1 MSSFSFDI
9 DPQAVLGVPADAT
22 LEQIRDAY
30 RRKCKIFHPDVGGEE
45 WAFRVLV
52 QSYEMLSTARVLRAT
67 RAEPVRGQRAAAPA
81 AARQHEPSAETVRG
95 GIHDQNV

>member
-1 MSSFSFDI
+1 MSSFTFDI

-30 RRKCKIFHPDVGGEE
+30 RQKCKTFHPDAGGEE

-52 QSYEMLSTARVLRAT
+52 QCYEMLRRPRAGRV
-67 RAEPVRGQRAAAPA
+67 Q
-81 AARQHEPSAETVRG
+81 AARAKR
-95 GIHDQNV
+95 

>member
-1 MSSFSFDI
+1 LSSFSFDI

-30 RRKCKIFHPDVGGEE
+30 RQKCKTFHPDVGGEE

-67 RAEPVRGQRAAAPA
+67 RAETVRGQKLKDV
-81 AARQHEPSAETVRG
+81 RQE
-95 GIHDQNV
+95 

>member
-9 DPQAVLGVPADAT
+9 DPLAVLGVPADAT

-30 RRKCKIFHPDVGGEE
+30 RQKCKTFHPDAGGEE

-52 QSYEMLSTARVLRAT
+52 RSYEMLSTARVSGRPASSPRAPLRQ
-67 RAEPVRGQRAAAPA
+67 RPRAAPRPGVA
-81 AARQHEPSAETVRG
+81 EPSAETRPRR
-95 GIHDQNV
+95 HPR

>member
-30 RRKCKIFHPDVGGEE
+30 HQKCKTFHPDAGGEE

-52 QSYEMLSTARVLRAT
+52 QSYELLSTARVLRAT
-67 RAEPVRGQRAAAPA
+67 RAEPVRGQAEPAPA
-81 AARQHEPSAETVRG
+81 TARPHEPSAETV
-95 GIHDQNV
+95 